1 MNVRELVTT
10 LGWSVDEKG
19 FKSYEKGMQKVK
31 STTEAVTNVVKNAIM
46 LLGAYGLGRA
56 VASAFDKASD
66 LAEVMNVVDT
76 TFEKSAKDVADWAT
90 TTLKSYGVAELEALR
105 YVGFLGAQLKGANLS
120 NEAFTEMAKNLTG
133 LAGDMASFYNI
144 AQEDAF
150 AKIQAALM
158 GNTRGL
164 KELGIQMDDAALK
177 EYAVSQGMSSNIQ
190 AMKAAD
196 KAMLRYNFIM
206 AKTVDV
212 QGDFSKSL
220 ATSFANN
227 KRILS
232 AGLVEMSVDLFK
244 RAVPSGIKLI
254 GVLNQVV
261 NSMREWIKV
270 NSDRIE
276 RFWVRVTNAIQLF
289 VIKMHLLGLA
299 IKNETNSMEGF
310 KTLLNSL
317 WNLLKAVFSIAEDGT
332 SVLPKIVVALDKV
345 AKILSKVIDFIAQNK
360 EAVKTLLKY
369 YLYWLGVAK
378 LFNGY
383 LSTAKGLERFIE
395 QGAKVKDFLKK
406 SGGLLSLLKSRFSN
420 FIAVIAKH
428 PLLFALVAVLVV
440 AGLIILNFKEIKEWW
455 DNLSDSAKLFIEV
468 IGGIT
473 AIILGIVAALKIYT
487 AVMAI
492 VKGITLLWN
501 VICAAN
507 PLVWIIGA
515 IIVALI
521 AVGVAIYEVI
531 KHWEEIKEWLS
542 DFWNWFTEGWKF
554 AINQAVEFV
563 MCLVNSIKT
572 ALTSVF
578 DWFGD
583 KWSLITD
590 KVKSIKTFFGFDAK
604 ESVNRST
611 PQGAVA
617 GIAKSTNTINNTNAG
632 VENTINSK
640 SNITVNVPAGTS
652 SEQAQA
658 IGRQVHEQ
666 MAYDFEEL
674 LSSTHS
680 RIPATEAGGY

>member
-158 GNTRGL
+158 GNARGL

-299 IKNETNSMEGF
+299 IKNETNGMEGF
-310 KTLLNSL
+310 KALLNSL

-332 SVLPKIVVALDKV
+332 SVLPKIVSALDKV
-345 AKILSKVIDFIAQNK
+345 AKILSKVIDFIAKNK
-360 EAVKTLLKY
+360 EAVKTLLKH

-395 QGAKVKDFLKK
+395 QGAKIKDFLKK

-440 AGLIILNFKEIKEWW
+440 AGLIILNFKEIKDWW

-521 AVGVAIYEVI
+521 AVGIAIYEVI
-531 KHWEEIKEWLS
+531 EHWEEIKEWLS
-542 DFWNWFTEGWKF
+542 DFWNWFAEGWKF

-563 MCLVNSIKT
+563 MGLVNSIKT

-578 DWFGD
+578 DWFGE
-583 KWSLITD
+583 KWSMITD
-590 KVKSIKTFFGFDAK
+590 KVKSIKTFFGFDTK

-611 PQGAVA
+611 PQGAAA

-632 VENTINSK
+632 VENTINAK

-652 SEQAQA
+652 TEQAQA

>member
-46 LLGAYGLGRA
+46 LLGAYGLGKA
-56 VASAFDKASD
+56 VASAFDEASD

-76 TFEKSAKDVADWAT
+76 TFEKSAKDVAEWAT

-158 GNTRGL
+158 GNARGL

-299 IKNETNSMEGF
+299 IKNETNGMEGF
-310 KTLLNSL
+310 TALLNSL

-332 SVLPKIVVALDKV
+332 SILPKIVSALDKV
-345 AKILSKVIDFIAQNK
+345 AKILSKVIDFIAENK
-360 EAVKTLLKY
+360 KAVKTLLKY
-369 YLYWLGVAK
+369 YLYWLGAAK
-378 LFNGY
+378 LFN
-383 LSTAKGLERFIE
+383 
-395 QGAKVKDFLKK
+395 DFLKK

-428 PLLFALVAVLVV
+428 PLLFALAAVLVV

-563 MCLVNSIKT
+563 MGLVNSIKT

-590 KVKSIKTFFGFDAK
+590 KVKSIKTFFGFDTK

-611 PQGAVA
+611 PQGAAA

-632 VENTINSK
+632 VENTINAK

-652 SEQAQA
+652 SEQVQA

-666 MAYDFEEL
+666 MTYDFEEL